1 MLIQKLTLICAS
13 VTIAVLTACGGA
25 NMSGAIGPRKEKT
38 DKSGAKDASAPAVV
52 TGAYLY
58 CDYSPTDNQGDGKAV
73 GCSVMTA
80 ENVRMEASSVEGIDY
95 EAESGGKTYPPSK
108 TNTPIWGAVW
118 TGLTNLS
125 STTFH
130 ASVST
135 FDKQVVPLSCTAV
148 PCKSAPFNITSKT
161 PPGKSPKAKISVLTG
176 IWRGNG
182 NNWYLTSEGN
192 PANLTLKTTRNPAE
206 PDDLCDSS
214 GQVVSKNTAQNR
226 MKSFALSNAVNPLTG
241 LATSIIST
249 WLSNDFDNSRSLTSI
264 DAPACVRPIGG
275 ELVRSGRNCAVAILR
290 LSGTNVLSAAVF
302 PVSSSASIEKQL
314 EPFRSDACR

>member
-1 MLIQKLTLICAS
+1 
-13 VTIAVLTACGGA
+13 
-25 NMSGAIGPRKEKT
+25 MSGAISPRKEKT

-52 TGAYLY
+52 TGAYLT
-58 CDYSPTDNQGDGKAV
+58 CDYSPTDNEDDGKAV

-80 ENVRMEASSVEGIDY
+80 ANVRMDPSSVESIDY
-95 EAESGGKTYPPSK
+95 EAESSGRTLPPSK

-125 STTFH
+125 STTFQ
-130 ASVST
+130 ASIST

-148 PCKSAPFNITSKT
+148 PCQSAPFNITPT
-161 PPGKSPKAKISVLTG
+161 TPGKSPKAKINGLTG

-192 PANLTLKTTRNPAE
+192 PVGLTLKTTRNPAE

-214 GQVVSKNTAQNR
+214 GQVVNKNTAQNR
-226 MKSFALSNAVNPLTG
+226 MKSFALSNAMNPLTG
-241 LATSIIST
+241 LATSMIST
-249 WLSNDFDNSRSLTSI
+249 WLGADFDNSRSLTSI
-264 DAPACVRPIGG
+264 DAPACVKPIGG
-275 ELVRSGRNCAVAILR
+275 DLVRSGRNCAVAILR

-302 PVSSSASIEKQL
+302 PVSSSTLIENQL
-314 EPFRSDACR
+314 KPFRSDTCR